1 MAANSQD
8 VMTSSAN
15 SHKKEENKT
24 ARFRWNQG
32 DKVSDLIQCLA
43 QYKSTMEYNNSDFSA
58 DKVKQ
63 YEAVRQAMAQIYIDK
78 PWYFGP
84 VRITPVDVVNEDDFE
99 EKARVIIEC
108 RRN

>member
-1 MAANSQD
+1 MAANSQN

-15 SHKKEENKT
+15 NSQKKKENKT

-43 QYKSTMEYNNSDFSA
+43 QYKSTMEYNSDFSA

-63 YEAVRQAMAQIYIDK
+63 YEAVRQAMAKIYIDK

-84 VRITPVDVVNEDDFE
+84 VCNYT
-99 EKARVIIEC
+99 C
-108 RRN
+108 RCG